1 MLFQSNLLGQVNVD
15 ENSVLTF
22 PLGLPGFED
31 CVRFKLFHEEENGAP
46 RVLWMQS
53 LEEAD
58 VLFSVVDAAEF
69 GVRYEI
75 ELADDEV
82 EALQLAKP
90 EDAVVLV
97 MVYRAEDAVDASHP
111 LLKSLNANLRSPL
124 VVNPLTQRGI
134 QIGQLNVDAVL
145 SR

>member
-1 MLFQSNLLGQVNVD
+1 M
-15 ENSVLTF
+15 
-22 PLGLPGFED
+22 PP
-31 CVRFKLFHEEENGAP
+31 
-46 RVLWMQS
+46 
-53 LEEAD
+53 
-58 VLFSVVDAAEF
+58 EF

-111 LLKSLNANLRSPL
+111 LLKSLNANC
-124 VVNPLTQRGI
+124 VVHWWSIL
-134 QIGQLNVDAVL
+134 
-145 SR
+145 